1 MQQKHWIRHPTSVQL
16 PEIRN
21 QFMNSSDI
29 WLVGAGGMAV
39 DYVKVL
45 AAMGVSTTIIG
56 RGEESAQRMQEK
68 CGLPVI
74 AGGLSAFLSTC
85 PAVPRAAIVAVGVE
99 GLALAAKELLDAGVK
114 QVLLEKPGALCFS
127 ELQALHEQ
135 AKRCSAEVVIGYN
148 RRMYA
153 SVLAAQTMIEEDGG
167 VQSMHF
173 EFTEWGHIIEGLTK
187 APGVKEAW
195 LLANSTHVIDLAFYL
210 GGNPTEIHSLTSG
223 HLAWHPSSAV
233 FTGSGRTD
241 RGALFSYQANWDA
254 PGRWGVEVL
263 TRQRRL
269 VFRPME
275 MLQIMKRGSVA
286 VEPVIV
292 DDSHEKTFKPGL
304 YRQVEKFL
312 AGDSATGL
320 CSLEEQMVKWSVYEK
335 IAGYDMK

>member
-1 MQQKHWIRHPTSVQL
+1 
-16 PEIRN
+16 
-21 QFMNSSDI
+21 MNSSDI
-29 WLVGAGGMAV
+29 WLIGAGGMAV

-45 AAMGVSTTIIG
+45 ISMGLSATIIG
-56 RGEESAQRMQEK
+56 RGEESARRMQEK
-68 CGLPVI
+68 CGVPVI
-74 AGGLSAFLSTC
+74 AGGLSAFLLTR
-85 PAVPRAAIVAVGVE
+85 PMLPRAVIVAVGVE
-99 GLALAAKELLDAGVK
+99 GLAPAAKELLDAGVK
-114 QVLLEKPGALCFS
+114 RIMLEKPGALRFS

-173 EFTEWGHIIEGLTK
+173 EFTEWGHIIEGLIK

-195 LLANSTHVIDLAFYL
+195 LLGNSTHVIDLAFYL
-210 GGNPTEIHSLTSG
+210 GGNPIEIHSLTSG

-233 FTGSGRTD
+233 FTGSGKTD

-254 PGRWGVEVL
+254 PGRWGVEIL

-269 VFRPME
+269 IFRPME

-286 VEPVIV
+286 VEPAAV
-292 DDSHEKTFKPGL
+292 DDSHEKAFKPGL

-312 AGDSATGL
+312 TRNFVTDL
-320 CSLEEQMVKWSVYEK
+320 CSLEEQVAKWPIYEK